1 MADALGQLRAIVTG
15 AGRGIGA
22 AIAGGLAASGA
33 HVVFADIDEAAAREA
48 ASRSGPNARA
58 VRVDV
63 RDRNSVRTAVDVAVD
78 EFGGLDAMFNNAGIV
93 KVMPFMDVT
102 EDDFRS
108 MMEVNALGVL
118 LGMQEACRQM
128 RKQGTGGSIVNTAS
142 IAGKQGY
149 GFFMQYCASKF
160 AVVGITQAGAKEMA
174 KDRMTRQRI
183 CPGVVDT
190 HMWKVID
197 QGFQNARLT
206 QNEGDFFKQ
215 AAAQALLGRP
225 SRPEDLVGVA
235 CFLASRNSEFITG
248 QSIVVDGGIVFS

>member
-1 MADALGQLRAIVTG
+1 M
-15 AGRGIGA
+15 
-22 AIAGGLAASGA
+22 
-33 HVVFADIDEAAAREA
+33 
-48 ASRSGPNARA
+48 
-58 VRVDV
+58 
-63 RDRNSVRTAVDVAVD
+63 D

-93 KVMPFMDVT
+93 KVMPFMDVA

-160 AVVGITQAGAKEMA
+160 AVVGMTSGRSQG
-174 KDRMTRQRI
+174 DGQGPNTRQRNLSR
-183 CPGVVDT
+183 CGRYAHVEVDRP
-190 HMWKVID
+190 
-197 QGFQNARLT
+197 RLPKRQT
-206 QNEGDFFKQ
+206 DAERGETLSKQ
-215 AAAQALLGRP
+215 AAGQALLGRP

>member
-48 ASRSGPNARA
+48 ASRSGTNARA

-63 RDRNSVRTAVDVAVD
+63 RDRNSVRAAVDVAMD

-160 AVVGITQAGAKEMA
+160 AVVGMTQAGAKEMA
-174 KDRMTRQRI
+174 KDRIRVNAI

-206 QNEGDFFKQ
+206 QNEGDSFKQ

>member
-63 RDRNSVRTAVDVAVD
+63 RDRNSVRAAVDLAVD

-108 MMEVNALGVL
+108 MMEVNAFGVL
-118 LGMQEACRQM
+118 LGMQEACR
-128 RKQGTGGSIVNTAS
+128 
-142 IAGKQGY
+142 
-149 GFFMQYCASKF
+149 
-160 AVVGITQAGAKEMA
+160 
-174 KDRMTRQRI
+174 
-183 CPGVVDT
+183 
-190 HMWKVID
+190 
-197 QGFQNARLT
+197 
-206 QNEGDFFKQ
+206 
-215 AAAQALLGRP
+215 
-225 SRPEDLVGVA
+225 
-235 CFLASRNSEFITG
+235 
-248 QSIVVDGGIVFS
+248 